1 MIAAFFDAVGT
12 IYEGAFWRDISE
24 RQREQKRNRFWV
36 WWYLIWH
43 MAGWPLNLAGLLSQ
57 RRWYASWARD
67 MAWLFRGLSVE
78 EGAELFNWVVDNRVT
93 PNLRS
98 DIIEILRG
106 HQAKGHAVALVSG
119 SPQQLLE
126 TVASSLGIEHAFGS
140 PLEVR
145 DGRYTGRMIGRLTMN
160 EGKVAAVE
168 AWAERGDLDIDWS
181 SSFAYG
187 DGYGDI
193 PLLEMVGH
201 PVAVYPDQAL
211 KAVAEERGWRIMD
224 ERGRRT

>member
-67 MAWLFRGLSVE
+67 MAWLLRGLSVE

-168 AWAERGDLDIDWS
+168 AWAERRGLDIDWS

-201 PVAVYPDQAL
+201 PVAVYPDEAL